1 MEKEVEDNKP
11 GKWVGYLKSQKRT
24 DELIEE
30 LRAYDAN
37 NQVRLIAG
45 PGTGKSFAIEERVR
59 WLINNSVNP
68 SQQEVSSIIQD
79 CSNL

>member
-1 MEKEVEDNKP
+1 MP
-11 GKWVGYLKSQKRT
+11 ITSQQIQNAQSIQHT
-24 DELIEE
+24 
-30 LRAYDAN
+30 AAHDAN

-59 WLINNSVNP
+59 WLINNSGNP